1 MKELL
6 NKNIKYID
14 ILVLVIVVVIGY
26 KIVENYNVYFSLVK
40 KFLTVLSPFIY
51 AIIIAYILN
60 PIMKL
65 FENKLKLKRGL
76 AVGLTYVLVAGLVI
90 ILGLYVVPSL
100 IDSIVSIA
108 KEIPT
113 YVTKGQEWIM
123 TALKDERLYDLM
135 QQAGVLE
142 TITSIS
148 TKLGAILVG
157 LLESSATSLITIT
170 ANVVMI
176 GFGFLVSIYVLLDK
190 ERLLYNAKVLLS
202 MIAKEKYSV
211 KILDGLRLYN
221 KMIGTYVGTKALDSL
236 IIAVI
241 ALVGLIILDAP
252 YAILLAIVVG
262 FTNMI
267 PYVGPLVGEVI
278 AAVVCIFVSPWKAV
292 AVFIFLLA
300 LQQFDAWYLDP
311 KLIGDKVGVKPFF
324 IILGVTIGGGF
335 FGPVGMLLA
344 SPTMA
349 TLKVYY
355 DRKVYK
361 YTKENSDLVKKL

>member
-1 MKELL
+1 MKRLL

-14 ILVLVIVVVIGY
+14 ILILVIVVVIGY
-26 KIVENYNVYFSLVK
+26 KIVENYNVYFSFIK
-40 KFLTVLSPFIY
+40 KVLTVLSPFIY

-76 AVGLTYVLVAGLVI
+76 AVGVTYLLVAGMIVVLGIYVI
-90 ILGLYVVPSL
+90 PSL
-100 IDSIVSIA
+100 IDSIISIA

-113 YVTKGQEWIM
+113 YVNEGQDWILA
-123 TALKDERLYDLM
+123 ALKDERIYDLM
-135 QQAGVLE
+135 KQAGVLE

-148 TKLGAILVG
+148 TKLGTILVS

-170 ANVVMI
+170 TNVVMA
-176 GFGFLVSIYVLLDK
+176 GFGFLISIYVLLDK
-190 ERLLYNAKVLLS
+190 ERLIYNAKILLS
-202 MIAKEKYSV
+202 MIAKEKHSE
-211 KILDGLRLYN
+211 KILEGLRLYN

-236 IIAVI
+236 IIATI
-241 ALVGLIILDAP
+241 ALIGLIILDAP

-267 PYVGPLVGEVI
+267 PYVGPLVGEII
-278 AAVVCIFVSPWKAV
+278 AATVCIFVSPWKAL

-300 LQQFDAWYLDP
+300 VQQFDAWYLDP
-311 KLIGDKVGVKPFF
+311 KLIGGKVGVKPFF

-335 FGPVGMLLA
+335 FGPIGMLLA

-355 DRKVYK
+355 DRKINK
-361 YTKENSDLVKKL
+361 YTKENSDLVKRL